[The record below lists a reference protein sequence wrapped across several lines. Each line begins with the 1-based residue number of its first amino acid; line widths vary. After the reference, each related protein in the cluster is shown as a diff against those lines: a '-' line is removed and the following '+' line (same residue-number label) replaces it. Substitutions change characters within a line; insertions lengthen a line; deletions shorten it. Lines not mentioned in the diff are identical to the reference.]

1 MSGNSVIASSLC
13 VLLMTGAA
21 TADVSVKL
29 EPGVA
34 VPLSKPQ
41 SEIFDVGGGQSVK
54 ALFGISPYVDIGPS
68 VSFLF
73 LPSAAPMTESGVAWG
88 FGGGLRLKRP
98 HNQMDSGTSPWLD
111 ADALFMRTGDLSRF
125 GFDVA
130 VGLAFPVDEAKSF
143 WVGPFV
149 RYQQTVNSARA
160 GYDTRDSKVLL
171 AGLSIELG
179 SGVKRA
185 PVERVVIEKV
195 VEPAPVAEPPAPQ
208 VITQAVLSCP
218 DLDADTIPDTI
229 DQCPDVAGPITS
241 AGCPVVA
248 KVVIT
253 KDKLELKERLFFEW
267 NRAEVKSVS
276 FSILDEVVKV
286 LKENPTLHI
295 LVEGHT
301 DTSGNAGHNK
311 RLSQRRAQS
320 VVGYLK
326 SHGIG
331 RERLT
336 SKGFGPGV
344 PLAPNDTAEGREKNR
359 RVEFT
364 IVSIIPN
371 EKSSK

>member
-1 MSGNSVIASSLC
+1 MSGNSVIASSLG
-13 VLLMTGAA
+13 VLLMTSAA
-21 TADVSVKL
+21 AADVSLKL

-41 SEIFDVGGGQSVK
+41 SEIFDVGGGQAMK
-54 ALFGISPYVDIGPS
+54 LLFGISPSIDIGPS
-68 VSFLF
+68 VSFLY

-88 FGGGLRLKRP
+88 FGGGLRIKRP
-98 HNQMDSGTSPWLD
+98 HNQTTSGTSPWLD

-125 GFDVA
+125 GFGVA
-130 VGLAFPVDEAKSF
+130 VGIAFPVDDAKAI

-149 RYQQTVNSARA
+149 RYQQTVNTERA
-160 GYDTRDSKVLL
+160 GYDTRDAKILL
-171 AGLSIELG
+171 AGLSFEVG
-179 SGVKRA
+179 TAVKRA
-185 PVERVVIEKV
+185 PVERIVIEKV
-195 VEPAPVAEPPAPQ
+195 IEPAPAPEPLPPQ
-208 VITQAVLSCP
+208 VITHTVQSCP
-218 DLDADTIPDTI
+218 DRDADTVPDNI
-229 DQCPDVAGPITS
+229 DQCPDVSGPITS

-253 KDKLELKERLFFEW
+253 KDKLELKERLYFAW
-267 NRAEVKSVS
+267 NRAEIKAVS

-286 LKENPTLHI
+286 LQDNPTLHI

-301 DTSGNAGHNK
+301 DASGNAGHNK
-311 RLSQRRAQS
+311 RLSLRRAQS

-331 RERLT
+331 RDRLT
-336 SKGFGPGV
+336 AKGFGPGV
-344 PLAPNDTAEGREKNR
+344 PLGPNDTADGREKNR